1 MLIIFW
7 IFRLPESPRWLA
19 SKGRHAEC
27 LAILAALDGKSVDDP
42 HVLKTWQGIVD
53 AVSQSAGDFA
63 LKELFTHGKS
73 QHFRRMLLG
82 VLAQCFQQI
91 SGIKWVSMRKPLI
104 KGCRS

>member
-1 MLIIFW
+1 VQL
-7 IFRLPESPRWLA
+7 
-19 SKGRHAEC
+19 
-27 LAILAALDGKSVDDP
+27 LDLLGY
-42 HVLKTWQGIVD
+42 D